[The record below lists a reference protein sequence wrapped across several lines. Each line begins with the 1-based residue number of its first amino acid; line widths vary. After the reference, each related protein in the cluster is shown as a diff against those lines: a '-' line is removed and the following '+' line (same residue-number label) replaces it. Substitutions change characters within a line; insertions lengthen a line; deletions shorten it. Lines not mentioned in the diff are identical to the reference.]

1 MPSIKSIKAI
11 QVFDSRGTPTISC
24 RVDLESGATYT
35 SMVPS
40 GASTGSR
47 EALELREGGPTY
59 LGKGVQTAVNN
70 IHNKIAPAL
79 IGMDV
84 NHQKLIDE
92 TMIALD
98 GSDTKS
104 NLGANAILG
113 VSLAVLGAGANFN
126 HIPIYQYVNKI
137 YSDINGVMLDMNL
150 PIPMLNIINGGEHAD
165 NNIDIQE
172 FMIMPIGASS
182 FSEGMQWS
190 TEIYAGLKKLLQDKN
205 LSTGVGDEGGF
216 APNLKSNN
224 EAIELIMQ
232 AIINN
237 GLRPGIDVSLALDC
251 AATEFYQDNLY
262 HLKGESSQLTSAE
275 FSTYLESLAATYPI
289 VSIEDGMDESDF
301 QGWQKLTETL
311 GEKCQLVGDDL
322 FVTNVKE
329 LQRGIDESL
338 ANSILI
344 KFNQI
349 GTITETIK
357 TIYLANSNNFT
368 SVISHRSGETEDTI
382 IADICV
388 GLGAGQIKT
397 GAPCRSDRVA
407 KYNRLL
413 WIEAQ
418 NPNLTFAKN
427 VFN

>member
-24 RVDLESGATYT
+24 RVDLESGASYT

-47 EALELREGGPTY
+47 EALELRDGGPTY

-232 AIINN
+232 AITNN

-301 QGWQKLTETL
+301 LGWQKLTETL

-338 ANSILI
+338 GNSILI

-382 IADICV
+382 IADMCV

>member
-47 EALELREGGPTY
+47 EALELRDGGPTY

-84 NHQKLIDE
+84 NHQRLIDE

-301 QGWQKLTETL
+301 LGWQKLTETL

-349 GTITETIK
+349 GTVTETIE

>member
-47 EALELREGGPTY
+47 EALELRDGGSTY

-84 NHQKLIDE
+84 THQKLIDE

-232 AIINN
+232 AITNN
-237 GLRPGIDVSLALDC
+237 GLTPGVDVSLALDC

-301 QGWQKLTETL
+301 LGWQKLTETL

-382 IADICV
+382 LADICV

>member
-47 EALELREGGPTY
+47 EALELRDGGSTY

-84 NHQKLIDE
+84 THQKLIDE

-137 YSDINGVMLDMNL
+137 YSDINGVILDMNL

-182 FSEGMQWS
+182 FSEGMQWA

-232 AIINN
+232 AITNN
-237 GLRPGIDVSLALDC
+237 GLTPGIDVSLALDC
-251 AATEFYQDNLY
+251 AATELYQDNLY

-289 VSIEDGMDESDF
+289 ISIEDGMDESDF
-301 QGWQKLTETL
+301 LGWQKLTETL

>member
-47 EALELREGGPTY
+47 EALELRDGGPTY

-84 NHQKLIDE
+84 THQKLIDE

-232 AIINN
+232 AITNN

-301 QGWQKLTETL
+301 LGWQKLTETL

>member
-47 EALELREGGPTY
+47 EALELRDGGSTY

-84 NHQKLIDE
+84 THQKLIDE

-137 YSDINGVMLDMNL
+137 YNDINGVILDMNL

-232 AIINN
+232 AITNN

-289 VSIEDGMDESDF
+289 ISIEDGMDESDF
-301 QGWQKLTETL
+301 LGWQKLTETL
-311 GEKCQLVGDDL
+311 GKKCQLVGDDL

-349 GTITETIK
+349 GTITETIE

>member
-24 RVDLESGATYT
+24 RVDLESGASYT

-47 EALELREGGPTY
+47 EALELRDGGSNY

-84 NHQKLIDE
+84 NHQRLIDE

-251 AATEFYQDNLY
+251 AATEFYQDSLY

-301 QGWQKLTETL
+301 LGWQKLTETL

-349 GTITETIK
+349 GTVTETIE

>member
-47 EALELREGGPTY
+47 EALELRDGGSTY

-84 NHQKLIDE
+84 THQKLIDE

-137 YSDINGVMLDMNL
+137 YSDINGVILDMNL

-232 AIINN
+232 AITNN
-237 GLRPGIDVSLALDC
+237 GLTPGVDVSLALDC

-301 QGWQKLTETL
+301 LGWQKLTETL

>member
-47 EALELREGGPTY
+47 EALELRDGGPTY

-137 YSDINGVMLDMNL
+137 YSDINGVILDMNL

-232 AIINN
+232 AITNN

-301 QGWQKLTETL
+301 LGWQKLTETL

>member
-24 RVDLESGATYT
+24 RVDLESGASYT

-47 EALELREGGPTY
+47 EALELRDGGSTY
-59 LGKGVQTAVNN
+59 LGKGVQMAINN

-79 IGMDV
+79 IGMNVTD
-84 NHQKLIDE
+84 QKLIDE

-113 VSLAVLGAGANFN
+113 VSLAALGAGAHFN
-126 HIPIYQYVNKI
+126 GIPIYQYVNKI
-137 YSDINGVMLDMNL
+137 YSDINGVILDMNL

-190 TEIYAGLKKLLQDKN
+190 TEIYSGLKKLLQDKN

-232 AIINN
+232 AITNN
-237 GLRPGIDVSLALDC
+237 GLSPGVDVSLALDC

-275 FSTYLESLAATYPI
+275 FSTYLESLAANYPI
-289 VSIEDGMDESDF
+289 ISIEDGMDESDF
-301 QGWQKLTETL
+301 LGWQKLTETL

-349 GTITETIK
+349 GTVTETIE

>member
-47 EALELREGGPTY
+47 EALELRDGGSTY
-59 LGKGVQTAVNN
+59 LGKGVQTALNN

-84 NHQKLIDE
+84 THQKLIDE

-232 AIINN
+232 AITNN
-237 GLRPGIDVSLALDC
+237 GLRPGTDVSLALDC

-301 QGWQKLTETL
+301 LGWQKLTETL

-418 NPNLTFAKN
+418 NPNLTFANN